1 MPLKS
6 YAGVWAVNTTA
17 PTLRDTFTDPDGDKV
32 NGTFQVRTNA
42 FDGTH
47 YLGGP
52 RGFASTFRMLDMDGC
67 WVDIDGFQDCDSS
80 ADVIKCAQRS

>member
-52 RGFASTFRMLDMDGC
+52 RGIRLHLPHVGHGGLLGRHRR
-67 WVDIDGFQDCDSS
+67 VPGLRQ
-80 ADVIKCAQRS
+80 QR